1 MVAPFIAAFAPALI
15 GGAFGLAG
23 QAMANRE
30 TEVSTAR
37 QMAFQERMSDTQYQ
51 RGMEDMRK
59 AGLNPILAYKQGGA
73 SAPSGASYTAGNVG
87 SAGVAGASSAQEMAR
102 SAKTLDPDVA
112 QKWASVDL
120 TNGQI
125 GRILPAQQELLKM
138 QAAAAGASSAES
150 LARARLTTLEAAR
163 YAADEE
169 FFSSPEGANV
179 RKAGRV
185 VQELGPLGGLVKGLA
200 EGFMSVRRG
209 GSSARSVARPP
220 SWAGAYGR

>member
-1 MVAPFIAAFAPALI
+1 MVAPLIAAIAPALI

-30 TEVSTAR
+30 TEASTAR
-37 QMAFQERMSDTQYQ
+37 QMEFQQRMSDTQYQ

-87 SAGVAGASSAQEMAR
+87 SAAIAGASSAQEMAR

-125 GRILPAQQELLKM
+125 ARILPAQQELLKM

-150 LARARLTTLEAAR
+150 LARTHLTQLEAAR
-163 YAADEE
+163 VEADNE
-169 FFSSPEGANV
+169 FYSTPEGRSV
-179 RKAGRV
+179 RQTGRV
-185 VQELGPLGGLVKGLA
+185 LSELGPLGALVKA
-200 EGFMSVRRG
+200 FSPG
-209 GSSARSVARPP
+209 GSSARSL
-220 SWAGAYGR
+220 AGPITRQLPGGR